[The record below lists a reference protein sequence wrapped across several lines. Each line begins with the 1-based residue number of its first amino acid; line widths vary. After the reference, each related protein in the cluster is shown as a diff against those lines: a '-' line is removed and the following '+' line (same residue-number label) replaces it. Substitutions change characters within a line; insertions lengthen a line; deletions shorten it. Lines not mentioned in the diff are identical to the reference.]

1 MVGER
6 DKKLRD
12 DEETRKMELY
22 LARQNLAWCEN
33 KLNEKDEL
41 ILKLKDQIAHQS
53 MSKSSNSTR
62 VMPYYE
68 ERNSSEKGE
77 MQCLIDE
84 VEASR
89 NITDKRMKE
98 ISSHLARLEDH
109 LQQPKFKQTP
119 SKPADLTSNKKLESI
134 LLETLSHQEQLNNR
148 IQRLED
154 FLRQQSSEGS
164 QDKALIERITQV
176 VNSSALNSRIE
187 EAFKS
192 RSESAEKRMMQSVR
206 ATIQKQLGLYNQE
219 SLQNQNLT
227 FERIKL
233 IVESLHRDVQNFPSS
248 NTSSLD
254 QPELED
260 LKSQLQ
266 SLTILVSKQH
276 ELHSTVKSLSEGLKN
291 LQSYIQADREAQ
303 TKSLLKLQS
312 EQTILSNS
320 IQESSNSFPSFT
332 SPQSSQE
339 LKTMILDVEQR
350 LLQRIDSRLSAA
362 GSSDDLPMQKIF
374 DEIATIRNISS
385 IQPNSKSD
393 AFLQESQLVE
403 LVNSLN
409 SKVDALA
416 QSPSP
421 NWKKIR
427 KSFMVFLETSP
438 IQSAFILICLG
449 CFFVLFFQILFFKG
463 VNTRTLYM

>member
-12 DEETRKMELY
+12 DEERRKMELY
-22 LARQNLAWCEN
+22 LARQDVLWQQN
-33 KLNEKDEL
+33 KLNEKDEI

-62 VMPYYE
+62 MMPYYE

-84 VEASR
+84 IQAST
-89 NITDKRMKE
+89 NIVDKRFKE
-98 ISSHLARLEDH
+98 ISSRLTSLEDH
-109 LQQPKFKQTP
+109 LPKFKETP

-134 LLETLSHQEQLNNR
+134 LLETLSRQEQLNNR

-154 FLRQQSSEGS
+154 FLRQQNSE
-164 QDKALIERITQV
+164 ERITHV

-187 EAFKS
+187 EAFKA
-192 RSESAEKRMMQSVR
+192 RSESAEKRLMQSVR

-233 IVESLHRDVQNFPSS
+233 IIESLHRDVQNCPSS
-248 NTSSLD
+248 NTSSID
-254 QPELED
+254 QPELEH

-276 ELHSTVKSLSEGLKN
+276 ELHSTVKSLSEGFN
-291 LQSYIQADREAQ
+291 YLQSSIEADREAQ
-303 TKSLLKLQS
+303 TKSLSKLQN
-312 EQTILSNS
+312 EQSILLNS
-320 IQESSNSFPSFT
+320 IQENSHSFPSFT

-339 LKTMILDVEQR
+339 LKTMILEVEQR

-362 GSSDDLPMQKIF
+362 GASSDDLPLRKIF

-385 IQPNSKSD
+385 IQPSHDDSKPD
-393 AFLQESQLVE
+393 VFLQGNQIVE

-416 QSPSP
+416 QRPSP

-427 KSFMVFLETSP
+427 KSFIIFLETNP
-438 IQSAFILICLG
+438 IKCACIFICLVCFFIL
-449 CFFVLFFQILFFKG
+449 FFQVLFFKR
-463 VNTRTLYM
+463 VNVRTLYM

>member
-22 LARQNLAWCEN
+22 LARQNVLWAEN

-154 FLRQQSSEGS
+154 FLRQQSSE
-164 QDKALIERITQV
+164 ERITQV

-276 ELHSTVKSLSEGLKN
+276 ELHSTVKSLSQGLKN
-291 LQSYIQADREAQ
+291 LQSSIQADREAQ

-374 DEIATIRNISS
+374 DEIATIRNMSS

-416 QSPSP
+416 QSPS
-421 NWKKIR
+421 
-427 KSFMVFLETSP
+427 
-438 IQSAFILICLG
+438 
-449 CFFVLFFQILFFKG
+449 
-463 VNTRTLYM
+463 